1 MSSLYNQQLEENGF
15 EVKRYIRKENLP
27 YSMAIEKVK
36 MGENVVI
43 PGKEIAYLVNQK
55 VLYDSVDRS

>member
-1 MSSLYNQQLEENGF
+1 
-15 EVKRYIRKENLP
+15 
-27 YSMAIEKVK
+27 MAIEKVK